1 MIWLECFFFFFLLWF
16 WALAREQFSSRR
28 PSTFQ
33 TWSSDNWSERDKDV
47 KTLARRMSQHIKRM
61 SVTVRPT
68 AHLPS
73 SPEAVR
79 WLPEVVAEGHDA
91 ADCTAAYRSSIFNSV
106 PIVLAQLCTFIA
118 QQLRGPCPLFFSRLF
133 AGVKVWYFH
142 SFPPPC
148 CSDNSNHKIIL
159 HMLIFS
165 KGLLRWNAKNLLM
178 ECKSSS
184 LILIGC

>member
-1 MIWLECFFFFFLLWF
+1 MILSVGEGTVQLT
-16 WALAREQFSSRR
+16 SSVNL
-28 PSTFQ
+28 PNM
-33 TWSSDNWSERDKDV
+33 WSSDNWSERDKDV

-73 SPEAVR
+73 SPEAAR
-79 WLPEVVAEGHDA
+79 WRPEVVAEGHDA

-106 PIVLAQLCTFIA
+106 PIVLAQFCTFIA
-118 QQLRGPCPLFFSRLF
+118 QQLRGPRSFFFSSSVCWCESLI
-133 AGVKVWYFH
+133 
-142 SFPPPC
+142 FPQFSPPC

-165 KGLLRWNAKNLLM
+165 EGLSRWNAKNLLT

>member
-1 MIWLECFFFFFLLWF
+1 MGGNLQGRGKILHSHVYDLVGVFFLLLF
-16 WALAREQFSSRR
+16 VMILSVGEGTVQLTSSVNL
-28 PSTFQ
+28 PNV
-33 TWSSDNWSERDKDV
+33 WSSDNWSEQDKDV

-106 PIVLAQLCTFIA
+106 PIVLAQFCTFIA
-118 QQLRGPCPLFFSRLF
+118 QQLRGPRSFFFSSS
-133 AGVKVWYFH
+133 VCWCE
-142 SFPPPC
+142 S
-148 CSDNSNHKIIL
+148 
-159 HMLIFS
+159 LIFPQFS
-165 KGLLRWNAKNLLM
+165 PPLLQW
-178 ECKSSS
+178 
-184 LILIGC
+184 

>member
-1 MIWLECFFFFFLLWF
+1 MVFLLLF
-16 WALAREQFSSRR
+16 VIILSVGEGTVQLTSSLNL
-28 PSTFQ
+28 PNM
-33 TWSSDNWSERDKDV
+33 WSSDNWSEREKDV
-47 KTLARRMSQHIKRM
+47 KTLARRMSQHSKRM

-73 SPEAVR
+73 SPEAVCWR
-79 WLPEVVAEGHDA
+79 PEVVAEGHDA

-106 PIVLAQLCTFIA
+106 PIVLAQFCTFIA
-118 QQLRGPCPLFFSRLF
+118 QQLCGLRPFFFFL
-133 AGVKVWYFH
+133 VCLLVWK
-142 SFPPPC
+142 SDISTVPPPPC

-159 HMLIFS
+159 HMLIS
-165 KGLLRWNAKNLLM
+165 SEGLSRWNAKNLLM